1 MDARDVSHPF
11 VIPTLMCFVSGRTLG
26 WKELTECTYRRIR
39 GSLPF
44 DNAANVSSKFWDSFD
59 HASLEHHTRIESEVS
74 PPKLIVVVTSS
85 LIRWEVLR
93 WEVRG
98 PVPPRTR
105 WCYISRLHL
114 MSCLPSVTQYCC
126 YNPPGILSAI
136 LPYDIAKVPNVD
148 VRDTAKQIVAIIK
161 TGHIICPPM
170 WVYHSN
176 FEGLTMCSVI
186 TFRQTFFL
194 CYLPVDEH
202 TIKQLYTLLYTM
214 TRLVWCV

>member
-85 LIRWEVLR
+85 LIRWEVLK

-126 YNPPGILSAI
+126 YNTPGILSTI
-136 LPYDIAKVPNVD
+136 LPYDIAKIPNVD

-161 TGHIICPPM
+161 TGHIICPPAM

-176 FEGLTMCSVI
+176 FEGLTMCSVT
-186 TFRQTFFL
+186 TFRQTF
-194 CYLPVDEH
+194 
-202 TIKQLYTLLYTM
+202 
-214 TRLVWCV
+214 

>member
-1 MDARDVSHPF
+1 MCH
-11 VIPTLMCFVSGRTLG
+11 IPLSFLPLCFVTGRTQG

-44 DNAANVSSKFWDSFD
+44 DNAANDCSSFQDSFD
-59 HASLEHHTRIESEVS
+59 HASLEYHTRIESEVS
-74 PPKLIVVVTSS
+74 PPKLIVVVFSS
-85 LIRWEVLR
+85 LIWWEVLRWEVLR

-126 YNPPGILSAI
+126 YYPPGILWTI
-136 LPYDIAKVPNVD
+136 LPYCIAKVPNMD
-148 VRDTAKQIVAIIK
+148 VRDTTEQIVAVIK

-170 WVYHSN
+170 WVNHSN
-176 FEGLTMCSVI
+176 FEGLTKCSVT
-186 TFRQTFFL
+186 TFRQT
-194 CYLPVDEH
+194 C
-202 TIKQLYTLLYTM
+202 
-214 TRLVWCV
+214 